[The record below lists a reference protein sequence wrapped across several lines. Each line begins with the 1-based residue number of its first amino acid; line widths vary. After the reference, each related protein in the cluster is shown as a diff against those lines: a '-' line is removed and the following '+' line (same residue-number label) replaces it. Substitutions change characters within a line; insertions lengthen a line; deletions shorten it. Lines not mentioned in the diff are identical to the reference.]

1 MLSSDTSPRRAL
13 SVRLRTKFI
22 AAFLVQAFFITLL
35 AVAIEEWRIR
45 AGRGS
50 PASDYILVGVAALIV
65 AFLFAAVAAKLIIRP
80 VLDLAETATR
90 IADGDLTQRTEIA
103 TGDEIGELAE
113 SFNGMTANLEKM
125 LTKLQ
130 RSSEQ
135 LKSVFETV
143 SSRSGTVVDR
153 VDGQRVIV
161 DDAYRSLGQLNS
173 GVGKITDNV
182 ESLSAASEETSS
194 SMLEMAASIEE
205 VSKQTDTL
213 FRSVEDTATA
223 TEQMVSSISEVDRN
237 IDYLASFVSETSSSM
252 VEMTASIGQ
261 VEANAARSYDLSLT
275 AAQAAESG
283 MKAVRETI
291 EAMEHIR
298 KAVVDANSVVTRLG
312 ERSVAIGRI
321 LNVIEDV
328 AEQTN
333 LLALNAAI
341 LAAQAGEHGK
351 GFSVVA
357 GEIRELAERT
367 ASSTREIGA
376 LIQSVQQEVR
386 NALASMQSGTKLV
399 EEGVA
404 LSHDAGKA
412 LTNILESAT
421 TSSNMG
427 KEIAAATN
435 QQAKGSENITRAVE
449 KLQGMVKQIN
459 SATAQQ
465 AQGSEHI
472 RKAVD
477 SMRDVARYVRQAM
490 TEQKSGSSMISA
502 SAEHMIERIHQ
513 IFQAAA
519 NQSTESET
527 IMKTVRQVREIAEE
541 NRKSASEMN
550 DSLTLL
556 SDAIRSLD
564 EEVRKFRVRA

>member
-1 MLSSDTSPRRAL
+1 MLTSDTSPRRAL

-22 AAFLVQAFFITLL
+22 AAFVVQAFFITLL

-50 PASDYILVGVAALIV
+50 PASDYLLVGVIALIV
-65 AFLFAAVAAKLIIRP
+65 AFLFAAVAARLIIRP
-80 VLDLAETATR
+80 VLDLAETASR
-90 IADGDLTQRTEIA
+90 IADGDLTQRSEIA

-125 LTKLQ
+125 LTRLQ
-130 RSSEQ
+130 RSSQQ

-153 VDGQRVIV
+153 VDGQRAIV
-161 DDAYRSLGQLNS
+161 DDAYRSIDQLNS

-182 ESLSAASEETSS
+182 ESLSAASEETSA

-213 FRSVEDTATA
+213 FRSVEETATA
-223 TEQMVSSISEVDRN
+223 TEQMVSSINEVDRN
-237 IDYLASFVSETSSSM
+237 IEYLSSFVTETSSSM

-261 VEANAARSYDLSLT
+261 VEGNAARSYDLSLA

-298 KAVVDANSVVTRLG
+298 KAVVDANGVVTRLG
-312 ERSVAIGRI
+312 ERSVSIGRI
-321 LNVIEDV
+321 VNVIEDV

-386 NALASMQSGTKLV
+386 NALTSMQSGTKLV

-412 LTNILESAT
+412 LTNILASAT

-449 KLQGMVKQIN
+449 KLQGMVKQVN
-459 SATAQQ
+459 AATAQQ

-472 RKAVD
+472 RNAVE
-477 SMRDVARYVRQAM
+477 SMRDVTRYVRQAM
-490 TEQKSGSSMISA
+490 IEQKSGSTMISA
-502 SAEHMIERIHQ
+502 SAEQMIDRIHQ

-527 IMKTVRQVREIAEE
+527 IMKTVEQVRAIAEE

>member
-1 MLSSDTSPRRAL
+1 MPTSDTSTRRAL
-13 SVRLRTKFI
+13 TVRLRTKFI
-22 AAFLVQAFFITLL
+22 AAFVVQAFFITLL

-50 PASDYILVGVAALIV
+50 PASDYILVGITALIV
-65 AFLFAAVAAKLIIRP
+65 AFLFAAVATKLIIRP

-90 IADGDLTQRTEIA
+90 IADGDLTQRTKIA
-103 TGDEIGELAE
+103 TGDEIGELAQ
-113 SFNGMTANLEKM
+113 SFNDMTANLEKM

-130 RSSEQ
+130 RSSQQ

-153 VDGQRVIV
+153 VDGQRAIV
-161 DDAYRSLGQLNS
+161 DDAYRSIDQLNS

-182 ESLSAASEETSS
+182 ESLSAASEETSA

-213 FRSVEDTATA
+213 FRSVEETATA
-223 TEQMVSSISEVDRN
+223 TEQMVSSINEVDRN
-237 IDYLASFVSETSSSM
+237 IEYLSSFVTETSSSM

-261 VEANAARSYDLSLT
+261 VEGNAARSYDLSL
-275 AAQAAESG
+275 AAAKAAESG

-298 KAVVDANSVVTRLG
+298 KAVVDANGVVARLG

-386 NALASMQSGTKLV
+386 NALVSMQTGTKLV
-399 EEGVA
+399 EEGVG
-404 LSHDAGKA
+404 LSHEAGKA

-435 QQAKGSENITRAVE
+435 QQAKGSETVTRAVE
-449 KLQGMVKQIN
+449 KLQGMVKQVN
-459 SATAQQ
+459 AATAQQ

-490 TEQKSGSSMISA
+490 TEQKSGSSMISL

-519 NQSTESET
+519 NQSTQSET
-527 IMKTVRQVREIAEE
+527 IMKTVQEVRAVAEE

-564 EEVRKFRVRA
+564 EEVRRFRVRA

>member
-1 MLSSDTSPRRAL
+1 
-13 SVRLRTKFI
+13 VRLRTKFI
-22 AAFLVQAFFITLL
+22 AAFVVQAFFITLL

-50 PASDYILVGVAALIV
+50 PASDYILVGITALIV
-65 AFLFAAVAAKLIIRP
+65 AFLFAAVATKLIIRP

-90 IADGDLTQRTEIA
+90 IADGDLTQRTKIA
-103 TGDEIGELAE
+103 TGDEIGELAQ
-113 SFNGMTANLEKM
+113 SFNDMTANLEKM

-130 RSSEQ
+130 RSSQQ

-153 VDGQRVIV
+153 VDGQRAIV
-161 DDAYRSLGQLNS
+161 DDAYRSIDQLNS

-182 ESLSAASEETSS
+182 ESLSAASEETSA

-213 FRSVEDTATA
+213 FRSVEETATA
-223 TEQMVSSISEVDRN
+223 TEQMVSSINEVDRN
-237 IDYLASFVSETSSSM
+237 IEYLSSFVTETSSSM

-261 VEANAARSYDLSLT
+261 VEGNAARSYDLSL
-275 AAQAAESG
+275 AAAKAAESG

-298 KAVVDANSVVTRLG
+298 KAVVDANGVVARLG

-386 NALASMQSGTKLV
+386 NALVSMQTGTKLV
-399 EEGVA
+399 EEGVG
-404 LSHDAGKA
+404 LSHEAGKA

-435 QQAKGSENITRAVE
+435 QQAKGSETVTRAVE
-449 KLQGMVKQIN
+449 KLQGMVKQVN
-459 SATAQQ
+459 AATAQQ

-490 TEQKSGSSMISA
+490 TEQKSGSSMISL

-519 NQSTESET
+519 NQSTQSET
-527 IMKTVRQVREIAEE
+527 IMKTVQEVRAVAEE

-564 EEVRKFRVRA
+564 EEVRRFRVRA

>member
-1 MLSSDTSPRRAL
+1 MLTSDNSTRRAL
-13 SVRLRTKFI
+13 TVRLRRKFI
-22 AAFLVQAFFITLL
+22 AAFVVQAFFTPLR

-65 AFLFAAVAAKLIIRP
+65 AFLFAAVAANLIIRP

-90 IADGDLTQRTEIA
+90 IAEGDLTQRTEIA

-173 GVGKITDNV
+173 GVGKITGNV

-194 SMLEMAASIEE
+194 SMREMAASIEE
-205 VSKQTDTL
+205 VSKQPDPL
-213 FRSVEDTATA
+213 FRSVEDSATA

-427 KEIAAATN
+427 KEIA
-435 QQAKGSENITRAVE
+435 
-449 KLQGMVKQIN
+449 
-459 SATAQQ
+459 
-465 AQGSEHI
+465 
-472 RKAVD
+472 
-477 SMRDVARYVRQAM
+477 
-490 TEQKSGSSMISA
+490 
-502 SAEHMIERIHQ
+502 
-513 IFQAAA
+513 
-519 NQSTESET
+519 
-527 IMKTVRQVREIAEE
+527 
-541 NRKSASEMN
+541 
-550 DSLTLL
+550 
-556 SDAIRSLD
+556 
-564 EEVRKFRVRA
+564 

>member
-1 MLSSDTSPRRAL
+1 MLTSDTSPRRAL

-22 AAFLVQAFFITLL
+22 AAFVVQAFFITLL

-50 PASDYILVGVAALIV
+50 PASDYILVGVIALIV
-65 AFLFAAVAAKLIIRP
+65 AFLFAAVAARLIIRP
-80 VLDLAETATR
+80 VLDLAETASR
-90 IADGDLTQRTEIA
+90 IADGDLTQRSEIA

-125 LTKLQ
+125 LTRLQ
-130 RSSEQ
+130 RSSQQ

-153 VDGQRVIV
+153 VDGQRAIV
-161 DDAYRSLGQLNS
+161 DDAYRSIDQLNS

-182 ESLSAASEETSS
+182 ESLSAASEETSA

-213 FRSVEDTATA
+213 FRSVEETATA
-223 TEQMVSSISEVDRN
+223 TEQMVSSINEVDRN
-237 IDYLASFVSETSSSM
+237 IEYLSSFVTETSSSM

-261 VEANAARSYDLSLT
+261 VEGNAARSYDLSLA

-298 KAVVDANSVVTRLG
+298 KAVVDANGVVTRLG
-312 ERSVAIGRI
+312 ERSVSIGRI
-321 LNVIEDV
+321 VNVIEDV

-386 NALASMQSGTKLV
+386 NALTSMQSGTKLV

-412 LTNILESAT
+412 LTNILASAT

-449 KLQGMVKQIN
+449 KLQGMVKQVN
-459 SATAQQ
+459 AATAQQ

-472 RKAVD
+472 RNAVE
-477 SMRDVARYVRQAM
+477 SMRDVTRYVRQAM
-490 TEQKSGSSMISA
+490 IEQKSGSTMISA
-502 SAEHMIERIHQ
+502 SAEQMIDRIHQ

-527 IMKTVRQVREIAEE
+527 IMKTVEQVRAIAEE